1 MEETKLTDM
10 KDNAQK
16 YYVSYK
22 RHSTAVALMWGIFT
36 CGYVVLNVVAFV
48 QPEWLQQTDDP
59 LMTPGYFGLY
69 RKCRLMDQGK
79 NLSCVGHFNDFSSID
94 NAAFRASTFF
104 VGVSCLIVFLCICL
118 FSLFFLIKHSIV
130 YVVCGILQF
139 VSGLFM
145 FLGCI
150 IYPAGWKSLEVQNM
164 CGFTAESFVIGNCKV
179 GWAYILAMVGIFDAL
194 FLAILALILATRQE
208 NWTDNDF
215 AFGSSRSDM
224 NGFIEDNSSSKPSMF
239 ISPELSGPDR
249 DSLSE
254 FSHSTKRSKRSN
266 FAL

>member
-1 MEETKLTDM
+1 M

-16 YYVSYK
+16 HYVSYK

-36 CGYVVLNVVAFV
+36 CGYVVLNVVAFI

-59 LMTPGYFGLY
+59 QMNPGYFGLY
-69 RKCRLMDQGK
+69 RKCWLMDHGK

-139 VSGLFM
+139 VSGKLRWGGGYIYICM
-145 FLGCI
+145 YQNISSRPISTLCLSKTMPI
-150 IYPAGWKSLEVQNM
+150 IYHLKA
-164 CGFTAESFVIGNCKV
+164 
-179 GWAYILAMVGIFDAL
+179 
-194 FLAILALILATRQE
+194 
-208 NWTDNDF
+208 
-215 AFGSSRSDM
+215 AF
-224 NGFIEDNSSSKPSMF
+224 
-239 ISPELSGPDR
+239 
-249 DSLSE
+249 LSE
-254 FSHSTKRSKRSN
+254 WKI
-266 FAL
+266 